1 MRATFKILLLLSF
14 LSFAGIPLLGNALP
28 EIATKTEGRTA
39 YTGYFDFF
47 WSEGDG
53 KLLLKIDT
61 WDSEFLYASA
71 LVTGVGSND
80 IGLDRGQLGGNRV
93 VRFQRFGQKAMLIE
107 SNYAYRAETDNAAE
121 RRAVKEAFAESVLG
135 SFPIVAQSGE
145 SVLVDATSFFVR
157 DVHMVSRTLRERRQG
172 NFSMDSKRSAI
183 YPDGLRSFPQN
194 SEFEALLTFAGQNP
208 GQYVRQVTPT
218 PEAISVRVRHSFI
231 ELPDDKYQPREF
243 DPRSGY
249 IYIEFQDYGTPIGD
263 PLVKRYIT
271 RHRLV
276 KKDPTQTTP
285 PFEVVEPIVYYL
297 DPGTPEPIRSA
308 LLDGAR
314 WWEKAFENSGFKDAY
329 RVEMLPEDADPLD
342 IRYNV
347 IQWVHRATR
356 GWSYGDMIVDP
367 RTGEIIKGHVSLGSL
382 RVRQDYLI
390 AEGLL
395 NPYAEEGAVP
405 KEMAEMA
412 LARLR
417 QLSAHE
423 IGHTIGITHNFAA
436 SSYTKEQLGE
446 FTHGSVMDYPHPVAK
461 LLPNG
466 NVDLT
471 KAYAVGIG
479 SWDSWV
485 VRYGYSMVGNEG
497 ESPALRQILE
507 NPVGEFIG
515 DSDARPHGGAS
526 PKGHLWDNGVSPV
539 AELDR
544 IMRLRKSALE
554 NFSDK
559 ALAFGAPL
567 SQLEETLM
575 PVYFMHRYQIEAA
588 AKLIGGVHYSFQVR
602 GEEPDLRIVDTRSQM
617 AAVNSMLNVL
627 QPENLLL
634 PESVLQIIPPKAY
647 GTYRGRESLAG
658 RMGPVFDPL
667 AAAEMAVDLTLDL
680 LLNSKRASR
689 LVMQGVGDKQR
700 LSFDEL
706 VKKIY
711 QHAYR
716 NKSDKGMDAEV
727 RLILRDRLL
736 EKLMQLASD
745 SSTHSRVRGIA
756 HTYVSEIRRALV
768 NFKVKDDDVKFYLKN
783 KIDRFMANPEEW
795 MPTPRLAPPAGS
807 PIGSTRHF
815 SCGH

>member
-1 MRATFKILLLLSF
+1 MRCIRNVIVSLFFLQFVCLSV
-14 LSFAGIPLLGNALP
+14 SANAVP
-28 EIATKTEGRTA
+28 EISAKIDGRTA
-39 YTGYFDFF
+39 FNGFFDLY
-47 WSEGDG
+47 WSESDG
-53 KLLLKIDT
+53 KLLLKIEN
-61 WDSEFLYASA
+61 WGQEFLYVNS

-80 IGLDRGQLGGNRV
+80 IGLDRGQLGENRV

-107 SNYAYRAETDNAAE
+107 SNYTYRAETDNTAE

-135 SFPIVAQSGE
+135 SFPIIAQTGK
-145 SVLVDATSFFVR
+145 SVLVDATSFIVR
-157 DVHMVSRTLRERRQG
+157 DVHHVSRTLRSTRQG
-172 NFSMDSKRSAI
+172 NFSLDSKRSAV
-183 YPDGLRSFPQN
+183 YPDGLRSFPEN
-194 SEFEALLTFAGQNP
+194 SEIEALLTFAGQNP
-208 GQYVRQVTPT
+208 GQYVQQVTPT

-231 ELPDDKYQPREF
+231 ELPDETYQPRLF

-271 RHRLV
+271 RHRLE
-276 KKDPTQTTP
+276 KKDPSQTTP
-285 PFEVVEPIVYYL
+285 PFEVVEPIIYYL

-314 WWEKAFENSGFKDAY
+314 WWEKAFEDAGFKDAY
-329 RVEMLPEDADPLD
+329 RVEMLPDDADPLD
-342 IRYNV
+342 VRYNV

-367 RTGEIIKGHVSLGSL
+367 RTGEILKGHVSLGSL

-395 NPYAEEGAVP
+395 NPYSEEDVVP
-405 KEMAEMA
+405 DDMAKMA

-423 IGHTIGITHNFAA
+423 IGHTIGLTHNFAA
-436 SSYTKEQLGE
+436 SSYTQEQLGD
-446 FTHGSVMDYPHPVAK
+446 FTHGSVMDYPHPIAN

-466 NVDLT
+466 DVDLS

-479 SWDSWV
+479 SWDSWAI
-485 VRYGYSMVGNEG
+485 RYGYSMVENEMDSQ
-497 ESPALRQILE
+497 ELKQILE
-507 NPVGEFIG
+507 NPIGEFIG

-526 PKGHLWDNGVSPV
+526 PEGHLWDNGVSPV

-544 IMRLRKSALE
+544 IMRLRKSALQ
-554 NFSDK
+554 NFSEK

-588 AKLIGGVHYSFQVR
+588 AKLIGGVRYSYQVR
-602 GEEPDLRIVDTRSQM
+602 GESPDLKIVDARSQI
-617 AAVNSMLNVL
+617 AALNSLQSVL
-627 QPENLLL
+627 KPENLLVPKAIL
-634 PESVLQIIPPKAY
+634 DIMPPKAY

-667 AAAEMAVDLTLDL
+667 AAAEMAIDLTLDL
-680 LLNSKRASR
+680 LLNSDRASR
-689 LVMQGVGDKQR
+689 LVMQGAGDKQR
-700 LSFDEL
+700 MSFDDL
-706 VKKIY
+706 VEDLY
-711 QHAYR
+711 RQAYR
-716 NKSDKGMDAEV
+716 NKGNSGMTVEV
-727 RLILRDRLL
+727 QNILRDRLL

-745 SSTHSRVRGIA
+745 NSTHGSVRGTA
-756 HTYVSEIRRALV
+756 FNYVREIRKRLV
-768 NFKVKDDDVKFYLKN
+768 NFQVKDDEMRFYLKN
-783 KIDRFMANPEEW
+783 KIDRFMSDPDKW
-795 MPTPRLAPPAGS
+795 KPTPRLKPPAGS
-807 PIGSTRHF
+807 PIGSMSHYGC
-815 SCGH
+815 SH